1 MSGIYYALSIV
12 AVFVIIHWF
21 ITNDKKRPDEPT
33 EGLLA
38 MKETSAKPSN
48 ESENAP
54 EPRRARFP

>member
-21 ITNDKKRPDEPT
+21 ITNDKKRQDQPT

-38 MKETSAKPSN
+38 MKDKIADPK
-48 ESENAP
+48 ESEKTA
-54 EPRRARFP
+54 EPRRGRFQ